1 MYSSGLINGLVYRN
15 GSLTHENIYID
26 GEKIKKITSNKEKH
40 DCSEEINCEG
50 KIILPGF
57 IDPHVHLNLN
67 LGEFIS
73 ADDYESGSIAAA
85 FGGVTTFIDFLEPIS
100 FVSEFKEKFDQKL
113 EESKLSHI
121 DFSFHTTVGNYK
133 DKVDELVK
141 ISLKHGIP
149 SIKLFTTYS
158 ESDRKISDEK
168 LKELLQLSKV
178 ENLLILIHAEND
190 NIILN
195 SKKYE
200 ILSQYE
206 SSRPVEAE
214 LKEVEK
220 LSTIVKETEG
230 RAYIVHLTTGTA
242 LEFMKEDCNDLLGK
256 NLFLESCPQYFWLT
270 REVYKRDDG
279 RLFLLA
285 PPLRSKKEQEKLRK
299 NIDLI
304 HTIGTDHC
312 PFTKEE
318 KYRYSEVSKVPK
330 GIGGIEYSFS
340 LMYNL
345 FGTSIIDKFTV
356 NPAKIHGLYP
366 QKGVIQ
372 EDSDA
377 DLVIFDPN
385 RELTIDAG
393 HSKSDYSP
401 YEGIKVRG
409 VVESTILRGQFLVK
423 ERKFVGKDVKGTY
436 LKRKHYNF

>member
-1 MYSSGLINGLVYRN
+1 
-15 GSLTHENIYID
+15 
-26 GEKIKKITSNKEKH
+26 
-40 DCSEEINCEG
+40 
-50 KIILPGF
+50 
-57 IDPHVHLNLN
+57 
-67 LGEFIS
+67 
-73 ADDYESGSIAAA
+73 
-85 FGGVTTFIDFLEPIS
+85 
-100 FVSEFKEKFDQKL
+100 
-113 EESKLSHI
+113 
-121 DFSFHTTVGNYK
+121 
-133 DKVDELVK
+133 
-141 ISLKHGIP
+141 
-149 SIKLFTTYS
+149 
-158 ESDRKISDEK
+158 
-168 LKELLQLSKV
+168 
-178 ENLLILIHAEND
+178 
-190 NIILN
+190 
-195 SKKYE
+195 
-200 ILSQYE
+200 
-206 SSRPVEAE
+206 
-214 LKEVEK
+214 
-220 LSTIVKETEG
+220 
-230 RAYIVHLTTGTA
+230 
-242 LEFMKEDCNDLLGK
+242 
-256 NLFLESCPQYFWLT
+256 
-270 REVYKRDDG
+270 VYKRDDG